1 MLFDENGI
9 LNIDEMVEK
18 NASFQRIMADGVVT
32 AEELKAQAEKII
44 SLLHDM
50 ESKYSEEQLSEVK
63 SLLAESGALYA
74 AYNLYTLQTL
84 NL

>member
-1 MLFDENGI
+1 MFFNEDGI

-18 NASFQRIMADGVVT
+18 NASFQHIMADGVVT

-50 ESKYSEEQLSEVK
+50 ESKYSKEQLSEVK

>member
-1 MLFDENGI
+1 MFFNENGI

>member
-1 MLFDENGI
+1 MFFDENGI

>member
-1 MLFDENGI
+1 MFFDENGI

-32 AEELKAQAEKII
+32 AEELKAQAERII

>member
-1 MLFDENGI
+1 MFFDENGI

-32 AEELKAQAEKII
+32 ADELKAQAEKII

>member
-1 MLFDENGI
+1 MFFNEEGI